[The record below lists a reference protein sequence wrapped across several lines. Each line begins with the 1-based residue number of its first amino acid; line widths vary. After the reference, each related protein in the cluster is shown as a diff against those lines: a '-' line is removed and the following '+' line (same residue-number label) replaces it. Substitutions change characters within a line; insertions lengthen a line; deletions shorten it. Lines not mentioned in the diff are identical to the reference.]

1 MRLGDVNKV
10 TPIDKSSTV
19 LTMILALIFLGEK
32 LTAVKIIGMVLIGSG
47 TFLMIEKKKTDNSS
61 ADKRSGASLVYA
73 MFSAVFAALTS
84 IFGKIGIEDVESN
97 LGTAIRTVVVLL
109 MAWILVFAEKKQRE
123 IKDIDKKSWLFLV
136 LSGFTT
142 GGSWLCYYGAL
153 KNGPA
158 SIIAPIDKLS
168 IVVTV
173 AFSYIILKE
182 KLSKKACKK
191 LDAWRLLDCEMY
203 VTLEPCPMCCGA
215 IINSR
220 IERVIFGAF
229 DSKSGSVES
238 IINMFD
244 LPFNHKPKIVSGI
257 MQKECSEILSDF
269 FTELRKRLK
278 NKKS

>member
-1 MRLGDVNKV
+1 MTDEAYMQIALELARQAYEINEVPVGAIVVK
-10 TPIDKSSTV
+10 KST
-19 LTMILALIFLGEK
+19 G
-32 LTAVKIIGMVLIGSG
+32 KIIGKGY
-47 TFLMIEKKKTDNSS
+47 N
-61 ADKRSGASLVYA
+61 R
-73 MFSAVFAALTS
+73 
-84 IFGKIGIEDVESN
+84 
-97 LGTAIRTVVVLL
+97 
-109 MAWILVFAEKKQRE
+109 RE
-123 IKDIDKKSWLFLV
+123 IDKNPLAHSEIAAIKQAAETL
-136 LSGFTT
+136 
-142 GGSWLCYYGAL
+142 GG
-153 KNGPA
+153 
-158 SIIAPIDKLS
+158 
-168 IVVTV
+168 
-173 AFSYIILKE
+173 
-182 KLSKKACKK
+182 
-191 LDAWRLLDCEMY
+191 WRLLDCDIY

>member
-1 MRLGDVNKV
+1 
-10 TPIDKSSTV
+10 
-19 LTMILALIFLGEK
+19 
-32 LTAVKIIGMVLIGSG
+32 
-47 TFLMIEKKKTDNSS
+47 MIEKKKTDNSS
-61 ADKRSGASLVYA
+61 ADKRSGTSLVYA

-109 MAWILVFAEKKQRE
+109 MAWILVFVEKKQSE
-123 IKDIDKKSWLFLV
+123 IKNIDKKSWLFLV

-182 KLSKKACKK
+182 KLSKKAF
-191 LDAWRLLDCEMY
+191 LGLVLIVAGTLSLLIKY
-203 VTLEPCPMCCGA
+203 
-215 IINSR
+215 
-220 IERVIFGAF
+220 
-229 DSKSGSVES
+229 
-238 IINMFD
+238 
-244 LPFNHKPKIVSGI
+244 
-257 MQKECSEILSDF
+257 
-269 FTELRKRLK
+269 
-278 NKKS
+278 

>member
-1 MRLGDVNKV
+1 MTDEAYMQIALELARQAYEINEVPVGAIVVK
-10 TPIDKSSTV
+10 KST
-19 LTMILALIFLGEK
+19 G
-32 LTAVKIIGMVLIGSG
+32 KIIGKGY
-47 TFLMIEKKKTDNSS
+47 N
-61 ADKRSGASLVYA
+61 R
-73 MFSAVFAALTS
+73 
-84 IFGKIGIEDVESN
+84 
-97 LGTAIRTVVVLL
+97 
-109 MAWILVFAEKKQRE
+109 RE
-123 IKDIDKKSWLFLV
+123 IDKNPLAHAEIAAIKQAAETL
-136 LSGFTT
+136 
-142 GGSWLCYYGAL
+142 GG
-153 KNGPA
+153 
-158 SIIAPIDKLS
+158 
-168 IVVTV
+168 
-173 AFSYIILKE
+173 
-182 KLSKKACKK
+182 
-191 LDAWRLLDCEMY
+191 WRLLDCDIS

>member
-1 MRLGDVNKV
+1 MTDEAYMQIALELARQAYEINEVPVGAIVVK
-10 TPIDKSSTV
+10 KST
-19 LTMILALIFLGEK
+19 G
-32 LTAVKIIGMVLIGSG
+32 KIIGKGY
-47 TFLMIEKKKTDNSS
+47 N
-61 ADKRSGASLVYA
+61 R
-73 MFSAVFAALTS
+73 
-84 IFGKIGIEDVESN
+84 
-97 LGTAIRTVVVLL
+97 
-109 MAWILVFAEKKQRE
+109 RE
-123 IKDIDKKSWLFLV
+123 IDKNPLADAEIAAIKQAAETL
-136 LSGFTT
+136 
-142 GGSWLCYYGAL
+142 GG
-153 KNGPA
+153 
-158 SIIAPIDKLS
+158 
-168 IVVTV
+168 
-173 AFSYIILKE
+173 
-182 KLSKKACKK
+182 
-191 LDAWRLLDCEMY
+191 WRLLDCDIY

>member
-1 MRLGDVNKV
+1 MTDEAYMQIALELARQAYEINEVPVGVIVVK
-10 TPIDKSSTV
+10 KST
-19 LTMILALIFLGEK
+19 G
-32 LTAVKIIGMVLIGSG
+32 KIIGKGY
-47 TFLMIEKKKTDNSS
+47 N
-61 ADKRSGASLVYA
+61 R
-73 MFSAVFAALTS
+73 
-84 IFGKIGIEDVESN
+84 
-97 LGTAIRTVVVLL
+97 
-109 MAWILVFAEKKQRE
+109 RE
-123 IKDIDKKSWLFLV
+123 IDKNPLAHAEIAAIKQAAETL
-136 LSGFTT
+136 
-142 GGSWLCYYGAL
+142 GG
-153 KNGPA
+153 
-158 SIIAPIDKLS
+158 
-168 IVVTV
+168 
-173 AFSYIILKE
+173 
-182 KLSKKACKK
+182 
-191 LDAWRLLDCEMY
+191 WRLLDCDIY

>member
-1 MRLGDVNKV
+1 MTDEAYMQIALELARQAYEINEVPVGAIVVK
-10 TPIDKSSTV
+10 KST
-19 LTMILALIFLGEK
+19 G
-32 LTAVKIIGMVLIGSG
+32 KIIGKGY
-47 TFLMIEKKKTDNSS
+47 N
-61 ADKRSGASLVYA
+61 R
-73 MFSAVFAALTS
+73 
-84 IFGKIGIEDVESN
+84 
-97 LGTAIRTVVVLL
+97 
-109 MAWILVFAEKKQRE
+109 RE
-123 IKDIDKKSWLFLV
+123 IDKNPLAHAEIAAIKHAAETL
-136 LSGFTT
+136 
-142 GGSWLCYYGAL
+142 GG
-153 KNGPA
+153 
-158 SIIAPIDKLS
+158 
-168 IVVTV
+168 
-173 AFSYIILKE
+173 
-182 KLSKKACKK
+182 
-191 LDAWRLLDCEMY
+191 WRLLDCDIY